1 MAKKEAP
8 LLIAEE
14 YYQISMEILTSF
26 PKYRLPLPLF
36 VFREEIGQLQTF
48 VPKDTKL
55 SNDQV
60 ERMYELCKE
69 GT

>member
-14 YYQISMEILTSF
+14 YYQISQEILTSF

-36 VFREEIGQLQTF
+36 IFRQEIGQLQTF
-48 VPKDTKL
+48 VP
-55 SNDQV
+55 
-60 ERMYELCKE
+60 
-69 GT
+69 